1 MKTMPK
7 CLLALSSLALC
18 ACANQ
23 KGHSSIP
30 DSSELASSLEASSF
44 SSAPAS
50 SSSSS
55 SSGLASSSNSSS
67 ASIETTYENV
77 DDVFAQEQRIDIDGD
92 YAAQE
97 AEDLSAIS
105 NVIDLSALGEGETK
119 TITDGGTYLVKG
131 SAANASI
138 EINSEGEV
146 KLILAD
152 ASLTCAS
159 GVPLKVSAASS
170 FTLSIASK
178 TKNYLSETVS
188 NDDAVILVDN
198 GEKLN
203 IEGEGYLYI
212 SSGEGLDGAVGAGIK
227 SPKGVSIEGTHLTI
241 NASGHSINAKKGV
254 EVNDAK
260 ICLTSGKDGIHAE
273 KGEVSI
279 KGSVFDSS
287 SYGDGIDAGAEVTIE
302 DSTTHFETTGTYVL
316 YVASEDSTGEL
327 YEDSRYIKS
336 NGDYKK
342 IDSDSMDRYSERYY
356 LVDKCKGVKSEGAV
370 SFKGGAH
377 YFKTA
382 DDCLASDVSVTIS
395 SGDYSFYT
403 ADQAINS
410 DQALSIGNDD
420 SEELDIRIYHSF
432 EGIQGGAIDFYS
444 GYTYIY
450 AEDDGIN
457 ATSDTDGFDVSMNF
471 HDGATVYVN
480 AEGDGVDSNGD
491 ITMDGGNLVVAG
503 PSSGGNGSLDFDGS
517 FSFTGGNLIAVGS
530 NSMAQVPDTSG
541 VNALSYG
548 TSGWS
553 KGARYSLYCGD
564 YEFSVTLPKNLSSV
578 SFIVQSPSL
587 VSGEKVSVVKGSTLK
602 ADSRNG
608 AYIGKRASEGGS
620 TLIES
625 TLSEGLTTIGTT
637 SNHPGGGRGPGG
649 R

>member
-7 CLLALSSLALC
+7 CLLTLFSFALC

-23 KGHSSIP
+23 KGYSSIS
-30 DSSELASSLEASSF
+30 DSSELAPSSETSSF
-44 SSAPAS
+44 SSAP
-50 SSSSS
+50 
-55 SSGLASSSNSSS
+55 SSNSSDS
-67 ASIETTYENV
+67 SSLASASDSSAASIETAYENV
-77 DDVFAQEQRIDIDGD
+77 DDVFTEEQRIDIEGD
-92 YAAQE
+92 YARQE

-105 NVIDLSALGEGETK
+105 NIIDLSVLGEEETK
-119 TITDGGTYLVKG
+119 TITEAGTYVVKG
-131 SAANASI
+131 SAANSSI
-138 EINSEGEV
+138 EINSEGDV
-146 KLILAD
+146 KLILAG

-170 FTLSIASK
+170 FTLRVASK
-178 TKNYLSETVS
+178 TKNYLSEPVS
-188 NDDAVILVDN
+188 NDDAAILVDN
-198 GEKLN
+198 DKKLN

-212 SSGEGLDGAVGAGIK
+212 NSGKGLDGEVGAGIK
-227 SPKGVSIEGTHLTI
+227 SPKGLAIEGTHLTI
-241 NASGHSINAKKGV
+241 DASGHSINAKKGV
-254 EVNDAK
+254 EVNNAK
-260 ICLTSGKDGIHAE
+260 IYLTSGKDGIHAE

-279 KGSVFDSS
+279 KNSVLDSS

-302 DSTTHFETTGTYVL
+302 NSSTHFETTGNYVL
-316 YVASEDSTGEL
+316 YDASEDSTGEL

-336 NGDYKK
+336 NGGYKK

-356 LVDKCKGVKSEGAV
+356 LADKCKGIKSEGAV

-382 DDCLASDVSVTIS
+382 DDCLASDASIS
-395 SGDYSFYT
+395 IVSGDYSFYT

-410 DQALSIGNDD
+410 DQALSIGNTDG
-420 SEELDIRIYHSF
+420 EAPDIRIYHSF

-503 PSSGGNGSLDFDGS
+503 PSNGGNGSLDFDGS

-530 NSMAQVPDTSG
+530 NSMAQVPDTSS

-553 KGARYSLYCGD
+553 KGSRYSLYCGD
-564 YEFSVTLPKNLSSV
+564 YEFSIVLPKNLSSV

-587 VSGEKVSVVKGSTLK
+587 ASGEKISVVKGSTLQ
-602 ADSRNG
+602 ANSRNG

-625 TLSEGLTTIGTT
+625 TLSEGLSTIGTT